1 MQTEGKSL
9 SVDKGNIFSKDK
21 HKFKSLFKK
30 FNNNQENTEDTINDT
45 NLTCTMWTER
55 DTLIGVLR
63 DVKQLSVC
71 LSDNF
76 YHIPA
81 KYISEY
87 NLPVKWIG
95 IYQSKNLFRNEAGI
109 RYIGKVKSCTC
120 VPRRL
125 ITEIPKDSNE
135 YYYRF
140 NVEKWIKLD
149 NVIEGKEVG
158 FIRIFT
164 NYEMMLASHEV
175 PQLMLSNRFEHE
187 KYTELKNAI
196 MAVQKNPEL
205 APVKVP
211 WNEFDLYIEL
221 DDILLMKKSRLINM
235 FPVYDFLEL
244 PLTALGA
251 IRHSIQSPSSL

>member
-1 MQTEGKSL
+1 M
-9 SVDKGNIFSKDK
+9 DNGNVYSKDK
-21 HKFKSLFKK
+21 PILKSIFKRFQKV
-30 FNNNQENTEDTINDT
+30 ETPTEVT
-45 NLTCTMWTER
+45 NADPKRTMWTQR

-63 DVKQLSVC
+63 DVSQLSVS
-71 LSDNF
+71 LSNNF

-87 NLPVKWIG
+87 NLPVKWVG
-95 IYQSKNLFRNEAGI
+95 IYQSKNLFGNDAGI

-120 VPRRL
+120 VPRRF

-140 NVEKWIKLD
+140 DIEQWTQLD
-149 NVIEGKEVG
+149 NVIEGKELG

-164 NYEMMLASHEV
+164 NYEMLLESHEV

-196 MAVQKNPEL
+196 MAVQENPEL
-205 APVKVP
+205 APIKIS
-211 WNEFDLYIEL
+211 WNEYELSIEL
-221 DDILLMKKSRLINM
+221 DDILLMKKSRLINIY
-235 FPVYDFLEL
+235 PVYDFLEL
-244 PLTALGA
+244 PLTALGH
-251 IRHSIQSPSSL
+251 IRHSIHEPITQ

>member
-1 MQTEGKSL
+1 MDMSGDRRIL
-9 SVDKGNIFSKDK
+9 KGIFKRYK
-21 HKFKSLFKK
+21 
-30 FNNNQENTEDTINDT
+30 NTDAEVINT
-45 NLTCTMWTER
+45 NPKCEMWAER

-63 DVKQLSVC
+63 NVNQLSVC
-71 LSDNF
+71 LSNNF

-87 NLPVKWIG
+87 NLPVKWVG
-95 IYQSKNLFRNEAGI
+95 IYQSKSLFGREAGI
-109 RYIGKVKSCTC
+109 RYIGKVKDYKC
-120 VPRRL
+120 VHRRL

-140 NVEKWIKLD
+140 NVEKWTKLD

-164 NYEMMLASHEV
+164 NYQMLLASLEV

-187 KYTELKNAI
+187 KYFELKNAI
-196 MAVQKNPEL
+196 LTVQKNPEL
-205 APVKVP
+205 VPVKMA

-221 DDILLMKKSRLINM
+221 DDILLMKRSRLINI
-235 FPVYDFLEL
+235 FPVYDFLEM
-244 PLTALGA
+244 PLTAFGA
-251 IRHSIQSPSSL
+251 IRHSMQSL